1 MGRVLKSKTLKM
13 SYVAM
18 VQCLRCRGRLA
29 VHVSREELEEL
40 KSSRP
45 QKRSCKE
52 CRQETSWLYLPLG
65 VSRDLSK

>member
-1 MGRVLKSKTLKM
+1 M
-13 SYVAM
+13 AM

-29 VHVSREELEEL
+29 VQVSREELEEL

-65 VSRDLSK
+65 VSRDLSKYNT